1 MWKQSLLVS
10 FEHVG
15 YIYPGQVSGYYPSS
29 RTVYVWCIAPL
40 SKHHGKEYIRFQ
52 DEVREVMTSEEFLL
66 LGIDRNTKLPYAI
79 RDAKQLAELD
89 KVEQIARATDF
100 ETLQAARRERFW
112 QSREDER
119 KRIERAERQ
128 KRKQAMIF
136 KRSDIPVAV
145 VGKAPTT
152 SIAVSDNGQLRF
164 SSLAAKP
171 FEGKSFVTIGWEEDG
186 ERVMS
191 FAIGNPATL
200 AKGTKP
206 EDVFF
211 EMLTTK
217 KGSQRYIN
225 ASGILKH
232 EGVGYDYKNSG
243 THTFPATI
251 VDVKNGAKVVGQKVT
266 FELPVSMEKRPVTT
280 RKPRKAKN
288 VPNGQAPVPQVQGTG
303 DGGLQLEVAN

>member
-1 MWKQSLLVS
+1 MFKQSLLVS
-10 FEHVG
+10 FEHAG

-52 DEVREVMTSEEFLL
+52 DEVLEVMTSEEFLL
-66 LGIDRNTKLPYAI
+66 LGIDRNTKLPYPI
-79 RDAKQLAELD
+79 RDAKQLAELN
-89 KVEQIARATDF
+89 KVEQIAKATDF

-119 KRIERAERQ
+119 KRIEKE

-171 FEGKSFVTIGWEEDG
+171 FEGKSFITIGWEEDG

-232 EGVGYDYKNSG
+232 EGVGYDYKASG

-266 FELPVSMEKRPVTT
+266 FELPVGMEPKPKQT
-280 RKPRKAKN
+280 RGPRKAKN
-288 VPNGQAPVPQVQGTG
+288 APNGQTAPQAQGTG
-303 DGGLQLEVAN
+303 DGGLQLEVATN